1 MCVEYDE
8 RSTDSRVKTGIQNVL
23 GGLVLGAIPLG
34 AVALISLWGTV
45 VSHSVRLDA
54 FSERVGTLEQ
64 FRSAGGRYTANDGAR
79 DRAESIERDNREA
92 GIRSDGDALLRAR
105 VGGVEG
111 DIKELSRAVREH
123 SDKAGPLIQQIRH
136 NTEEINRIRGGER

>member
-1 MCVEYDE
+1 MCVEYDQ
-8 RSTDSRVKTGIQNVL
+8 RATDSRVKTGIQNLL

-105 VGGVEG
+105 VGGIEG
-111 DIKELSRAVREH
+111 DIMELSRAVREH
-123 SDKAGPLIQQIRH
+123 SDKAGPLIQQIHH
-136 NTEEINRIRGGER
+136 NTEEINRIRGGKR